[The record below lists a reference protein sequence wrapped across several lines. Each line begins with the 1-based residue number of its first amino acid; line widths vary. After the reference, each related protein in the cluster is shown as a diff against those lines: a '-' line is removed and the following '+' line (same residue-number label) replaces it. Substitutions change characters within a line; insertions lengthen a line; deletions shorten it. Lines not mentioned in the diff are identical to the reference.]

1 MTLDQLRI
9 FIAVAERE
17 HLTRA
22 AEALNLTPSAVSAAI
37 HALETRYGVHLFH
50 RIGRRIELSQT
61 GRLFLVE
68 AKATQRSARLAELAL
83 TELGGLQRG
92 TLTIQ
97 ASQTI
102 ASYWL
107 PPFLVG
113 FGAAHPA
120 IGMVLREGNSA
131 DVATAILDGSAD
143 LGFAEGEIED
153 PALTLIQVA
162 RDRLVVVASPDHPLA
177 KREASPRDLVKATW
191 ILREAGSGTR
201 SAFEAALRAHDID
214 SALLTAVLELP
225 TNEAACAAVR
235 SSAHLTVVS
244 DLVARPHIDA
254 GRLARIAID
263 LGTRSFSLVRH
274 KERYRTRA
282 SEAFEALLPRLADG
296 ARRRAPAQPYQP
308 RA

>member
-1 MTLDQLRI
+1 MTLEQLRI

-37 HALETRYGVHLFH
+37 HALEARYGVHLFN

-61 GRLFLVE
+61 GRLFLHE
-68 AKATQRSARLAELAL
+68 ARATQQSARLAELAL

-107 PPFLVG
+107 PPFLVR
-113 FGAAHPA
+113 FKAAHPA
-120 IGMVLREGNSA
+120 IGVSLREGNSA
-131 DVATAILDGSAD
+131 DVATAVLDGTAD
-143 LGFAEGEIED
+143 LGFAEGAIDD
-153 PALTLIQVA
+153 PALTHVPVA

-177 KREASPRDLVKATW
+177 GLRKVSPRSLVEATW
-191 ILREAGSGTR
+191 ILRETGSGTR
-201 SAFEAALRAHDID
+201 SAFEAALRARDVD
-214 SALLTAVLELP
+214 PALLTAALELP
-225 TNEAACAAVR
+225 TNEAVCAAVR

-244 DLVARPHIDA
+244 DLVARPHVDA
-254 GRLARIAID
+254 GRLALIAID
-263 LGTRSFSLVRH
+263 LGTRAFSLVRH
-274 KERYRTRA
+274 KERYRTKA
-282 SEAFEALLPRLADG
+282 SEAFETQLPRPADG
-296 ARRRAPAQPYQP
+296 ARLRNPP
-308 RA
+308 RPPTR